1 MDRPSLSV
9 SFRSGQLP
17 LQNCDTALAPISNV
31 IPIVSIQPLATLS
44 LFINVLISLYIQLF
58 SVQPY
63 LCTHAFYNIVNLS
76 QNFFVKQS
84 GRLSLVSM
92 HSSLGQGFSLS
103 QNVLSSNRD
112 NYMETLAIVSN
123 DPYVRSESIV
133 PTETCS
139 ILVSQMRDKR
149 FCDRDDPY
157 DRDD

>member
-1 MDRPSLSV
+1 
-9 SFRSGQLP
+9 
-17 LQNCDTALAPISNV
+17 
-31 IPIVSIQPLATLS
+31 
-44 LFINVLISLYIQLF
+44 
-58 SVQPY
+58 
-63 LCTHAFYNIVNLS
+63 
-76 QNFFVKQS
+76 
-84 GRLSLVSM
+84 M

-123 DPYVRSESIV
+123 DPNVRSESIV